1 MLLKHIES
9 VGDYLNHLRTHKEE
23 LDALYEDLLI
33 TVTEFFRDPGVFDFL
48 KSEIIPGILKTL
60 PPDTPARVWVPG
72 CASGEEAYSI
82 AICFVEASKDR
93 AGPPVQVFATDVSEH
108 SIRKARQAIYQKNI
122 ATSVSPERL
131 QRFFVKEAGGY
142 HINKLIRDMCI
153 FAEQNVIA
161 DAPFSRIDLVSC
173 RNLMI
178 YLDTSTQKDVLHRFH
193 YALKPTGSL
202 LLGTSESTA
211 AAPQLFEQV
220 HKPERVY
227 AKVHITGR
235 IDFALVGRS
244 PIHGPLAKAPV
255 AVARPV
261 RDIGNEIDQ
270 LLLRRFGPSGVLLN
284 SEMEILQFRGSTG
297 GLLEPA
303 SGEASLNVFR
313 MIRKELAE
321 PLHVA
326 LHEARMS
333 YTPIHKRDL
342 EVPVNGHTMRLDLEV
357 SRLRPEPKG
366 ETYYLVLF
374 EVPRTIPR
382 PGTRK
387 KVPTP
392 PAYRRVSELEEK
404 LKSAHEMMRSI
415 TEEEERTNLALQS
428 ANEEILANNEELQSM
443 NEEMHIAREEIQATN
458 NELQKRNTQLGEAY
472 SDLNNLI
479 LSLGIA
485 SVLVD
490 DELRILRFTPVA
502 QKILNLIPNDV
513 GRRITDM
520 RSNINV
526 SDLPGRIAE
535 VIRTMSATEV
545 EVQDTDGHWYTM
557 CIRPYKTDSGRIAGA
572 VMFLVSIDGLKRMQ
586 AALTESDEKWQELID
601 EPPDFILT
609 PDGRIL
615 LVNQEF
621 VSQTSNAKVGTSMY
635 EAVETNDRA
644 ALKKTLETVCKTG
657 QASAVKV
664 TGTGT
669 GPLHRAVLESVLM
682 PIRSRGKLIALMMRT
697 KPIQPIASQAALSN
711 ALTR

>member
-1 MLLKHIES
+1 
-9 VGDYLNHLRTHKEE
+9 
-23 LDALYEDLLI
+23 
-33 TVTEFFRDPGVFDFL
+33 
-48 KSEIIPGILKTL
+48 
-60 PPDTPARVWVPG
+60 
-72 CASGEEAYSI
+72 
-82 AICFVEASKDR
+82 
-93 AGPPVQVFATDVSEH
+93 
-108 SIRKARQAIYQKNI
+108 
-122 ATSVSPERL
+122 
-131 QRFFVKEAGGY
+131 
-142 HINKLIRDMCI
+142 
-153 FAEQNVIA
+153 
-161 DAPFSRIDLVSC
+161 
-173 RNLMI
+173 
-178 YLDTSTQKDVLHRFH
+178 
-193 YALKPTGSL
+193 
-202 LLGTSESTA
+202 
-211 AAPQLFEQV
+211 
-220 HKPERVY
+220 
-227 AKVHITGR
+227 
-235 IDFALVGRS
+235 
-244 PIHGPLAKAPV
+244 
-255 AVARPV
+255 
-261 RDIGNEIDQ
+261 
-270 LLLRRFGPSGVLLN
+270 GPSGVLLN

-526 SDLPGRIAE
+526 SDL
-535 VIRTMSATEV
+535 
-545 EVQDTDGHWYTM
+545 
-557 CIRPYKTDSGRIAGA
+557 
-572 VMFLVSIDGLKRMQ
+572 
-586 AALTESDEKWQELID
+586 
-601 EPPDFILT
+601 
-609 PDGRIL
+609 
-615 LVNQEF
+615 
-621 VSQTSNAKVGTSMY
+621 
-635 EAVETNDRA
+635 
-644 ALKKTLETVCKTG
+644 
-657 QASAVKV
+657 
-664 TGTGT
+664 
-669 GPLHRAVLESVLM
+669 
-682 PIRSRGKLIALMMRT
+682 
-697 KPIQPIASQAALSN
+697 
-711 ALTR
+711 